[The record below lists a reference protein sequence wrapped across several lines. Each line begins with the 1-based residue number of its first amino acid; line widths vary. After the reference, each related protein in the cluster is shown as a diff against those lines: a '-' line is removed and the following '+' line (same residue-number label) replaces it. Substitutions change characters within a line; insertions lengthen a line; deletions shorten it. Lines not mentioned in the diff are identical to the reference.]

1 MTILSKNNSDTIKA
15 CRYCPMCKQSC
26 PSEFISYRES
36 DSPRGRAMLLQSVY
50 VAEKKFTQST
60 VEAIYNCFVCG
71 SCKSWCAGF
80 EVGAYNIP
88 ELMKFTR
95 KDIVQK
101 GMTIEVVESMKTS
114 LIANDNPYQKE
125 KSASFSQSIVEKKA
139 DILYFMGSEINF
151 RNPEI
156 AKAAIRIFDHL
167 NISYSL
173 LKNEPES
180 GKILDLIGYP
190 DEAIEK
196 ASQLYERIIGSGCK
210 TVVVSDPL
218 AYDAF
223 KNDYPG
229 WGFKFDPEVKI
240 VHISEY
246 LAGLIRSGS
255 LKLGKTTG
263 KITLADSE
271 FLGRF
276 NNVFEEPREI
286 IKHSAGEN
294 FVEMR
299 WNREKLL
306 STGEAAFTYNDQIF
320 MHGDKLGEK
329 IRTQAGD
336 IQCNEIITLSATAKN
351 NIGNHTEFRAID
363 IAEFVAGLL

>member
-1 MTILSKNNSDTIKA
+1 MTNLLKNNSDTIKA

-26 PSEFISYRES
+26 PSEFISYMES
-36 DSPRGRAMLLQSVY
+36 DTPRGRAMLLHSVY
-50 VAEKKFTQST
+50 IAEKEFTQST
-60 VEAIYNCFVCG
+60 IEAIYNCFVCG

-88 ELMKFTR
+88 ELMKFAR
-95 KDIVQK
+95 RDIVQK
-101 GMTIEVVESMKTS
+101 EMTPEVVKSIKTS
-114 LIANDNPYQKE
+114 LIANDNLYQKE
-125 KSASFSQSIVEKKA
+125 KSASFSQSIVERKS

-156 AKAAIRIFDHL
+156 AIAAIIIFDHL

-180 GKILDLIGYP
+180 GKILDLIGYR
-190 DEAIEK
+190 EAAIEK
-196 ASQLYERIIGSGCK
+196 AGRLYERIISSGCK

-240 VHISEY
+240 VHLSEY
-246 LAGLIRSGS
+246 LAVLIQSGR
-255 LKLGKTTG
+255 LKLSKTNE

-276 NNVFEEPREI
+276 NNIFEEPRVI
-286 IKHSAGEN
+286 VKSSACEN

-306 STGEAAFTYNDQIF
+306 STGEAAFTFNQQLF
-320 MHGDKLGEK
+320 TKGDKLGEK
-329 IRTQAGD
+329 IRAQAID
-336 IQCNEIITLSATAKN
+336 IQCKHIVTLSATAKN
-351 NIGNHTEFRAID
+351 NIGCHTGIKAID

>member
-1 MTILSKNNSDTIKA
+1 
-15 CRYCPMCKQSC
+15 MCKQSC
-26 PSEFISYRES
+26 PSEFLSYRES
-36 DSPRGRAMLLQSVY
+36 DTPRGRAMLLHSVY
-50 VAEKKFTQST
+50 FAEKEFTQST

-80 EVGAYNIP
+80 EAGAYNIP
-88 ELMKFTR
+88 ELMKFAR
-95 KDIVQK
+95 KDIVQNEI
-101 GMTIEVVESMKTS
+101 MPEVVLSIKTS
-114 LIANDNPYQKE
+114 LMENDNPYHKE
-125 KSASFSQSIVEKKA
+125 KSASFSQTIVEKKA

-151 RNPEI
+151 GNPEI
-156 AKAAIRIFDHL
+156 AKAAIRIYNKL
-167 NISYSL
+167 NISYTL
-173 LKNEPES
+173 LRNEPDS
-180 GKILDLIGYP
+180 GKILDLLGFA

-196 ASQLYERIIGSGCK
+196 ASQLYERIISSGCK

-240 VHISEY
+240 VHLSEY
-246 LAGLIRSGS
+246 LAVLIKSGS
-255 LKLGKTTG
+255 LRLRKTTE

-276 NNVFEEPREI
+276 NNIFEEPREI
-286 IKHSAGEN
+286 IKSSAGEN
-294 FVEMR
+294 FIEMR

-306 STGEAAFTYNDQIF
+306 STGEAAFTFNQQLF
-320 MHGDKLGEK
+320 TRGDKLGEK
-329 IRTQAGD
+329 IRLQAFD
-336 IQCNEIITLSATAKN
+336 SQCKHIVTLSATAKN
-351 NIGNHTEFRAID
+351 NIGCHTGIKAID

>member
-1 MTILSKNNSDTIKA
+1 MTNLSKNNLDTIKA

-36 DSPRGRAMLLQSVY
+36 DTPRGRAMLLQSIY
-50 VAEKKFTQST
+50 AGGKEYTRST
-60 VEAIYNCFVCG
+60 IEAIYNCFVCG

-88 ELMKFTR
+88 ELMKSAR

-101 GMTIEVVESMKTS
+101 EMTLEVVKAMKTS
-114 LIANDNPYQKE
+114 LMANDNPYQQE
-125 KSASFSQSIVEKKA
+125 KSAAFSQSIVEKKA

-151 RNPEI
+151 GNPEI
-156 AKAAIRIFDHL
+156 AKAAIRIFNHL
-167 NISYSL
+167 NISCTL

-180 GKILDLIGYP
+180 GKILDLLGYT

-196 ASQLYERIIGSGCK
+196 ARHLYERIIGSCCK

-223 KNDYPG
+223 KNDYPV
-229 WGFKFDPEVKI
+229 WGFKFDPDVKI
-240 VHISEY
+240 VHLSEY
-246 LAGLIRSGS
+246 LAVLIQSGS
-255 LKLGKTTG
+255 LKLRKTTE

-276 NNVFEEPREI
+276 NNIFEEPREI
-286 IKHSAGEN
+286 IRSSAGEN

-306 STGEAAFTYNDQIF
+306 STGEAAFTYNDQMF
-320 MHGDKLGEK
+320 MQGDKLGEK
-329 IRTQAGD
+329 IRIQAGD
-336 IQCNEIITLSATAKN
+336 INCNRIITLSATAKN
-351 NIGNHTEFRAID
+351 NIGNQTDIKTID
-363 IAEFVAGLL
+363 IAEFVAELI

>member
-1 MTILSKNNSDTIKA
+1 
-15 CRYCPMCKQSC
+15 
-26 PSEFISYRES
+26 
-36 DSPRGRAMLLQSVY
+36 MLLQSVY
-50 VAEKKFTQST
+50 IAEKEFTQSAI
-60 VEAIYNCFVCG
+60 EAIYNCFVCG

-88 ELMKFTR
+88 ELMKSAR
-95 KDIVQK
+95 RDIVQK
-101 GMTIEVVESMKTS
+101 EMTLEVVKSMKTS

-125 KSASFSQSIVEKKA
+125 KSTSFSQTIEEKKA
-139 DILYFMGSEINF
+139 DVLYFMGSEINF

-156 AKAAIRIFDHL
+156 AEAAIRIFDHL
-167 NISYSL
+167 NISYTL

-180 GKILDLIGYP
+180 GKILALLGYHN
-190 DEAIEK
+190 EAIEK
-196 ASQLYERIIGSGCK
+196 AGHLYERIIGSGCK
-210 TVVVSDPL
+210 IVLVSDPL

-229 WGFKFDPEVKI
+229 WGFKFDPVVKI
-240 VHISEY
+240 AHISEY

-255 LKLGKTTG
+255 LKLGKSTG

-276 NNVFEEPREI
+276 NNIFEEPREI
-286 IKHSAGEN
+286 LKASSGDN

-306 STGEAAFTYNDQIF
+306 STGEAAFTYNDMMCTQ
-320 MHGDKLGEK
+320 GDKLGEK
-329 IRTQAGD
+329 IRIQASD
-336 IQCNEIITLSATAKN
+336 IDCNRIITLSATAKN
-351 NIGNHTEFRAID
+351 NIGNQTDIKAID
-363 IAEFVAGLL
+363 IAEFVAGLI